1 MLRPLLAPMTL
12 ALGLTLGLSFGPS
25 GAAQAETLR
34 FVKPGVTLNAR
45 SGPGTQYGAKTR
57 LAPGSKVTVLKH
69 QGDWSQVRTPEGLL
83 LWVFGSYLIDQATQT
98 TAPAA
103 QPTPRGGPQKAPQA
117 APQRAPRQKAQPQR
131 QSAPQQRAA
140 QPQQAGGDQQRPKQ
154 VVKQAPGK
162 SQKQDQ
168 PQQRKD
174 PEHKDIPG
182 N

>member
-12 ALGLTLGLSFGPS
+12 ALGLAIGLSFGPS
-25 GAAQAETLR
+25 GAAQADTLR

-45 SGPGTQYGAKTR
+45 SGPGTQYGAKTK

-98 TAPAA
+98 TAPAP
-103 QPTPRGGPQKAPQA
+103 QGGPKKAPQT
-117 APQRAPRQKAQPQR
+117 APQHAPQPKAQPQ
-131 QSAPQQRAA
+131 PQKPSQQHTT
-140 QPQQAGGDQQRPKQ
+140 QPQPQKAGGAQQPPKQ
-154 VVKQAPGK
+154 ATKQAPAK
-162 SQKQDQ
+162 AQKQDQ

-174 PEHKDIPG
+174 PNHKEIPG

>member
-12 ALGLTLGLSFGPS
+12 ALGLAFGLSFGPS
-25 GAAQAETLR
+25 GAAQADTLR

-45 SGPGTQYGAKTR
+45 SGPGTQYGAKTK

-83 LWVFGSYLIDQATQT
+83 LWVFGSYLIDQATQP
-98 TAPAA
+98 TAPAP
-103 QPTPRGGPQKAPQA
+103 QGGPKKAPQA
-117 APQRAPRQKAQPQR
+117 APQHAPQPKAQPQ
-131 QSAPQQRAA
+131 PQKPPQHHTT
-140 QPQQAGGDQQRPKQ
+140 QPQPKKAGRAQQPPKQ
-154 VVKQAPGK
+154 AAKQAPGK
-162 SQKQDQ
+162 AQKQDQ

-174 PEHKDIPG
+174 PNHKEIPG